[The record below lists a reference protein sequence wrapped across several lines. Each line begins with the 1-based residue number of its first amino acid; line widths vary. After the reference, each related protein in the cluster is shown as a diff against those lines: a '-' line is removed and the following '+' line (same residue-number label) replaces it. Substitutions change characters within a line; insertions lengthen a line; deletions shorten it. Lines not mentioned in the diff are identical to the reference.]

1 MKTSL
6 AATILMLTLPSAV
19 LAASDVIVHRDPS
32 CGCCE
37 KWAQAVP
44 AKLGRKVVI
53 RDDTSRVAFQRQAGV
68 PLQLSSCHTA
78 VVDGYVFEG
87 HVPVADMKRL
97 LATRPAGVKGL
108 AVAGMPIGSEGME
121 VPGAKGRPYEV
132 IAFGSAG
139 QRVFARH

>member
-1 MKTSL
+1 MRTRLS
-6 AATILMLTLPSAV
+6 AALLFLTLPSAV
-19 LAASDVIVHRDPS
+19 LASDIIVHRDPG

-37 KWAQAVP
+37 KWAQAVQ
-44 AKLGRKVVI
+44 ARLGRKVVI
-53 RDDTSRVAFQRQAGV
+53 TDDASRAAFQRRAGV
-68 PLQLSSCHTA
+68 PPRLSSCHTA

-97 LATRPAGVKGL
+97 LATHPAGIKGL
-108 AVAGMPIGSEGME
+108 AVAGMPLGSEGMDM
-121 VPGAKGRPYEV
+121 PGAKPQPYEV

>member
-1 MKTSL
+1 MKTNL
-6 AATILMLTLPSAV
+6 AAAILMLTLPSAV
-19 LAASDVIVHRDPS
+19 LAASDVIVHRDPG

-37 KWAQAVP
+37 KWAHAVE

-53 RDDTSRVAFQRQAGV
+53 RDDTSRAAFQRQAGV
-68 PLQLSSCHTA
+68 PLPLSSCHTA

-87 HVPVADMKRL
+87 HVPIADMKRL

-108 AVAGMPIGSEGME
+108 AVAGMPLGSEGMD
-121 VPGAKGRPYEV
+121 VPGTAAQHYEV

>member
-19 LAASDVIVHRDPS
+19 LAAGDVIVHRDPS

-37 KWAQAVP
+37 KWAQAVR

-53 RDDTSRVAFQRQAGV
+53 RDDASRAAFQRQAGV

-78 VVDGYVFEG
+78 VIDGYVFEG

-97 LATRPAGVKGL
+97 LATRPAGIKGL
-108 AVAGMPIGSEGME
+108 AVVGMPLGSEGME
-121 VPGAKGRPYEV
+121 VPGAKPQSYDV

-139 QRVFARH
+139 QQVFARH